1 MKDCMLPKIKQN
13 PNRRRNLPKSVVSR
27 PFLMKGPRLPFHEP
41 DHKIFIAWVGMSSQ
55 CKQQVSKTPSLGGD
69 ASKESEKKKRN
80 VSGVCSFHLFSYNH
94 QKAHPKKDTHKTIG
108 KFGDLS
114 LPPHDGAEVTWNVA
128 HCSLQKL
135 FEKVLYSRKLR
146 PSGSTMSRRGSEF

>member
-1 MKDCMLPKIKQN
+1 MKDCTLPKIKQN

-80 VSGVCSFHLFSYNH
+80 VSGVCSFHLFSL
-94 QKAHPKKDTHKTIG
+94 QPSKSPPKEGHTQDYWQVWW
-108 KFGDLS
+108 L

-135 FEKVLYSRKLR
+135 FEKVLYKRKLR
-146 PSGSTMSRRGSEF
+146 PNGRTMSRRGSEF

>member
-1 MKDCMLPKIKQN
+1 
-13 PNRRRNLPKSVVSR
+13 
-27 PFLMKGPRLPFHEP
+27 
-41 DHKIFIAWVGMSSQ
+41 MSSQ

-69 ASKESEKKKRN
+69 ASKESEKKKKRN

-135 FEKVLYSRKLR
+135 FEKVLYKRKLR
-146 PSGSTMSRRGSEF
+146 PNGRTMSRRGSEF

>member
-1 MKDCMLPKIKQN
+1 MLPKIKQN
-13 PNRRRNLPKSVVSR
+13 PDRRRNLPKSVVSR

-80 VSGVCSFHLFSYNH
+80 VSGVCSFHLFSL
-94 QKAHPKKDTHKTIG
+94 QPSKSPPKEGHTHKTIG
-108 KFGDLS
+108 KFGDFC
-114 LPPHDGAEVTWNVA
+114 HHMTA
-128 HCSLQKL
+128 
-135 FEKVLYSRKLR
+135 LR
-146 PSGSTMSRRGSEF
+146 

>member
-1 MKDCMLPKIKQN
+1 VEHQYRKLTVNMKDCTLPKIKQN

-41 DHKIFIAWVGMSSQ
+41 DHKIFIAGVGMSSQ

-80 VSGVCSFHLFSYNH
+80 VSGVCSFHLFSL
-94 QKAHPKKDTHKTIG
+94 QPSKSPPKEGHTQDYWQIWWPIFATTWRRR
-108 KFGDLS
+108 GDL
-114 LPPHDGAEVTWNVA
+114 ERR
-128 HCSLQKL
+128 SLQL
-135 FEKVLYSRKLR
+135 AEAIRK
-146 PSGSTMSRRGSEF
+146 GSVQQKTPN

>member
-1 MKDCMLPKIKQN
+1 MEHQYRKLTVNMKDCTLPKIKQN

-69 ASKESEKKKRN
+69 ASKESEKKEKKRFRS
-80 VSGVCSFHLFSYNH
+80 VFFSSIFL
-94 QKAHPKKDTHKTIG
+94 QPSKSPPKEGHTQDYWQVWWPIFATTWRRW
-108 KFGDLS
+108 GDL
-114 LPPHDGAEVTWNVA
+114 ERR
-128 HCSLQKL
+128 SLQL
-135 FEKVLYSRKLR
+135 AEAIRK
-146 PSGSTMSRRGSEF
+146 GSVQKKTPT